1 MQLKAVFYEKYLK
14 KLPQLLGHEFVG
26 LRGLP
31 APDRDPESADGT
43 VEARLWH
50 ILLHHIGNNQE
61 GPSLGLDNE
70 IEVKFF
76 DKKKF

>member
-1 MQLKAVFYEKYLK
+1 
-14 KLPQLLGHEFVG
+14 
-26 LRGLP
+26 
-31 APDRDPESADGT
+31 